1 MINENE
7 KKIGGYTKKEWR
19 QIIKD
24 GVVED
29 VSEEVLEFIKPNIF
43 EKLNEKNRQITLD
56 ENIMEVEKEAL
67 QTEGRIQSDC
77 FQWFNNNFPFLRG
90 LMYHVPNGGTRNPI
104 EANQFKAMGVVAGVP
119 DLEFHFW
126 RRTFFLECKT
136 PTGIVSKEQKKIH
149 QILDQHGFRV
159 FVFRSLKEFQ
169 TIIWA
174 ILEDKSTEFSR
185 GMTREYFN
193 YRNQVFNYLYDLPEA
208 EVQIIENLTA
218 EANFDKFRG
227 VVFEFISDGY
237 DKIEG
242 FEILFTNDYSGF
254 YKNNLTE
261 KKDVHFDGSEI
272 QEIPKEI

>member
-1 MINENE
+1 MI
-7 KKIGGYTKKEWR
+7 
-19 QIIKD
+19 
-24 GVVED
+24 ED
-29 VSEEVLEFIKPNIF
+29 NNFLPVTQE
-43 EKLNEKNRQITLD
+43 
-56 ENIMEVEKEAL
+56 

-77 FQWFNNNFPFLRG
+77 FQWFNNTFPFLRG
-90 LMYHVPNGGTRNPI
+90 LMYHVPNGGKRSPQ

-136 PTGIVSKEQKKIH
+136 PQGKLSKKQVKIH

-159 FVFRSLKEFQ
+159 FVFRSLEEFQ

-185 GMTREYFN
+185 GMTREFFN
-193 YRNQVFNYLYDLPEA
+193 YKNKVFNYLYDLPEG
-208 EVQIIENLTA
+208 EVQLIKELTA
-218 EANFDKFRG
+218 QEHFDKFRS
-227 VVFEFISDGY
+227 VIFEFISDGH

-254 YKNNLTE
+254 YKKLLTVKTE
-261 KKDVHFDGSEI
+261 VHFNGSI
-272 QEIPKEI
+272 VQEIPEKKLTPFV